1 MTLTLDLVP
10 STTWYDNLR
19 SRLKPA
25 EWDRLRKATYA
36 AAGHRCEVCG
46 GKGRRW
52 PVEAHEIWQYDEATR
67 VQRLAGLVALC
78 PSCHEVKHFGR
89 AQTVGR
95 GDAAFAHLM
104 RVNRWTEDQ
113 ACEHIEESFAV
124 WEHRSSIRWTLDLS
138 WLDRPEPKGAQPFSD
153 PAVDDLFGGDDP

>member
-1 MTLTLDLVP
+1 MPLTLDLIP

-19 SRLKPA
+19 SRLRPS

-36 AAGHRCEVCG
+36 AAGNKCEVCG
-46 GKGRRW
+46 GRGRKW
-52 PVEAHEIWQYDEATR
+52 PTECHEIWDYDETTR
-67 VQRLAGLVALC
+67 VQKLVGLVALC

-95 GDAAFAHLM
+95 GEAALAHLM

-113 ACEHIEESFAV
+113 ALDHIEESFAV
-124 WEHRSSIRWTLDLS
+124 WQRRSEISWTLDLS
-138 WLDRPEPKGAQPFSD
+138 WLDRPAPKDAPFAD
-153 PAVDDLFGGDDP
+153 PAVADLFREDES